1 MNRKC
6 VFAAFAVSAFAMGTA
21 AKADVTGTVDATIT
35 LTSGCIINGQLTND
49 GASNSDFGTID
60 FGSRNSLFVSADGET
75 VGSGTGI
82 AIQCTPGIT
91 PSLTF
96 GAGQHDGQGTGSGNR
111 AMAHSSASGQ
121 YVKYGLY
128 SDAGRNTLI
137 AIDGSLALASDG
149 SAQVIRV
156 YGRAYGAAG
165 LVAGTYSDTVLVT
178 LEL

>member
-1 MNRKC
+1 MNVKSISVAC
-6 VFAAFAVSAFAMGTA
+6 AMVAVATGTA
-21 AKADVTGTVDATIT
+21 ARADVTGSVDATIT
-35 LTSGCIINGQLTND
+35 LTSGCIINEQLTNN

-60 FGSRNSLFVSADGET
+60 FGSRNSLFTSADGEA

-96 GAGQHDGQGTGSGNR
+96 GAGQNDGQGTGSGNR
-111 AMAHSSASGQ
+111 AMAHATESGQ

-165 LVAGTYSDTVLVT
+165 LVAGNYSDMVLVT

>member
-1 MNRKC
+1 MNVKC
-6 VFAAFAVSAFAMGTA
+6 ISAACAIFAIATGTA

-49 GASNSDFGTID
+49 GASGSDFGTID
-60 FGSRNSLFVSADGET
+60 FGSRNSLFVSADGEA
-75 VGSGTGI
+75 VGGGTGI

-111 AMAHSSASGQ
+111 AMAHASASGQ

-128 SDAGRNTLI
+128 SDAGRGTLI
-137 AIDGSLALASDG
+137 AIGGSLPLAGDG
-149 SAQVIRV
+149 SAQIIHV

-165 LVAGTYSDTVLVT
+165 LVAGTYSDMVIVT
-178 LEL
+178 LDL

>member
-1 MNRKC
+1 MHRKS
-6 VFAAFAVSAFAMGTA
+6 VYAAAALLAISAGTA
-21 AKADVTGTVDATIT
+21 AKADITGTVDATIT

-49 GASNSDFGTID
+49 GAGSSDFGTVD
-60 FGSRNSLFVSADGET
+60 FGSRNSLFTSADGEA

-82 AIQCTPGIT
+82 AIQCSPGIA

-96 GAGQHDGQGTGSGNR
+96 GAGEHDGLGTGSGNR
-111 AMAHSSASGQ
+111 AMAHASAAGQ

-137 AIDGSLALASDG
+137 AINGSLALASDG
-149 SAQVIRV
+149 SAQNIRV

-165 LVAGTYSDTVLVT
+165 LVTGTYSDTVLVT